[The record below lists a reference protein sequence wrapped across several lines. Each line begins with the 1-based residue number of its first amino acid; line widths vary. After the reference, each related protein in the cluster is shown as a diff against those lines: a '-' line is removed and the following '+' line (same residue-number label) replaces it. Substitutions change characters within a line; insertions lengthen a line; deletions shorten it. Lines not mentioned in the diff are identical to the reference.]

1 MKTMEE
7 AWSAVQDALRSMPD
21 ISETAYNTWL
31 APIEPR
37 GMQDGRMVLFVTT
50 AFQKGILLECYIPR
64 LEEALRRV
72 FGVPMEV
79 VITCNED
86 EVFDDPK
93 NPKATLAHDLLHSR
107 AYEYSFENFIVGP
120 SNQFAYAAAQAVAKD
135 PSCMYNP
142 LFIHGDSGLG
152 KTHLMYAICNEIR
165 RREPNFEIV
174 YTKAET
180 MTNEIIEAIHSG
192 QPARTTALRAKYR
205 QADMLLVDDI
215 QFIAGKEST
224 QTEFFHTFEALYQN
238 GKQIILTSDRPPKE
252 ISSLEERIR
261 NRFEAGLLADIQ
273 PPDLETRIAIVKRKA
288 NLLDMDLSDDICE
301 YIATQLK
308 TNVRQLEGTVRR
320 IFANQILIGEKPSL
334 AAAQIAIRDVRST
347 AQPAPVTVDRILSEV
362 SRTMNVSVEDIRS
375 KKHSAPISRAR
386 QVAMYVVREVVSS
399 LSMDAIG
406 KEFGG
411 RDHSTVVYTMQKV
424 ERQMETDDSYKGLI
438 KDIIKNVS
446 NN

>member
-1 MKTMEE
+1 MKTMQE
-7 AWSAVQDALRSMPD
+7 AWSAVQDTLRRMPD

-37 GMQDGRMVLFVTT
+37 GMQDGKMSLYVQT
-50 AFQKGILLECYIPR
+50 AFQKGILLECYVDR
-64 LEEALRRV
+64 LQEAFRQVTGLPLEIAILCEEDVA
-72 FGVPMEV
+72 
-79 VITCNED
+79 D
-86 EVFDDPK
+86 ES
-93 NPKATLAHDLLHSR
+93 ATTNGAAHDLQQSR
-107 AYEYSFENFIVGP
+107 TYEYSFENFIVGP
-120 SNQFAYAAAQAVAKD
+120 SNQFAHAAAQAVAKD

-165 RREPNFEIV
+165 RRQPHFEIV

-192 QPARTTALRAKYR
+192 QPARTMALRAKYR

-224 QTEFFHTFEALYQN
+224 QMEFFHTFEELYQN
-238 GKQIILTSDRPPKE
+238 GKQIVLTSDRPPKE
-252 ISSLEERIR
+252 ISSLAERIR

-288 NLLDMDLSDDICE
+288 NLLDMNLSDDVCE

-320 IFANQILIGEKPSL
+320 IFANQILVGEKPSI
-334 AAAQIAIRDVRST
+334 ASAQIAIRDVRST
-347 AQPAPVTVDRILSEV
+347 AQPAPVTVDRIMSEV

-399 LSMDAIG
+399 MSMEAIG

-424 ERQMETDDSYKGLI
+424 ERQMEADSSYKGLI

-446 NN
+446 NV

>member
-1 MKTMEE
+1 MKTMQE
-7 AWSAVQDALRSMPD
+7 AWSAVQDTLRRMPD

-37 GMQDGRMVLFVTT
+37 GMQDGKMSLYVQT
-50 AFQKGILLECYIPR
+50 AFQKGILLECYVDR
-64 LEEALRRV
+64 LQEAFRQVTGLPLEIAILCEEDVA
-72 FGVPMEV
+72 
-79 VITCNED
+79 D
-86 EVFDDPK
+86 ESA
-93 NPKATLAHDLLHSR
+93 ATNGAAHDLQQSR
-107 AYEYSFENFIVGP
+107 TYEYSFENFIVGP
-120 SNQFAYAAAQAVAKD
+120 SNQFAHAAAQAVAKD

-165 RREPNFEIV
+165 RRQPHFEIV

-192 QPARTTALRAKYR
+192 QPARTMALRAKYR

-224 QTEFFHTFEALYQN
+224 QMEFFHTFEELYQN
-238 GKQIILTSDRPPKE
+238 GKQIVLTSDRPPKE
-252 ISSLEERIR
+252 ISSLAERIR

-288 NLLDMDLSDDICE
+288 NLLDMNLSDDVCE

-320 IFANQILIGEKPSL
+320 IFANQILVGEKPSI
-334 AAAQIAIRDVRST
+334 ASAQIAIRDVRST
-347 AQPAPVTVDRILSEV
+347 AQPAPVTVDRIMSEV
-362 SRTMNVSVEDIRS
+362 SRTMNVSVDDIRS

-399 LSMDAIG
+399 MSMEAIG

-424 ERQMETDDSYKGLI
+424 ERQMEADSSYKGLI

-446 NN
+446 NV